1 MSAAQ
6 RRQVTLVAVVDDQG
20 EPPRLMEWL
29 FRPALDELKSRHPDL
44 NITLDYRPIPYQSLH
59 QEFSNAMDNQS
70 AVDITTVDHVWLG
83 EYVKKGYLTDL
94 TEDAQNWGR
103 EDEWYSANWA
113 GGIYND
119 KVYGIWTM
127 ADVRGMWYWKDMLT
141 QANVD
146 PNSLRTWDGYVSSA
160 EKLINSVLQGQD
172 VQGIH
177 LVGVG
182 DSPDM
187 WYPYLWM
194 QGGEIIRQK
203 EGHPTKGIFWF
214 LAFNGTEGVKA
225 LEFIKEQIDAGVEP
239 EEQDLWGKEF
249 LEEICDYVGDTATP
263 HELHRFKY
271 N

>member
-1 MSAAQ
+1 LIIGLS
-6 RRQVTLVAVVDDQG
+6 
-20 EPPRLMEWL
+20 
-29 FRPALDELKSRHPDL
+29 
-44 NITLDYRPIPYQSLH
+44 PIRVYI
-59 QEFSNAMDNQS
+59 EFSNAMDNQS

-83 EYVKKGYLTDL
+83 EYVEKGYLTDL

-203 EGHPTKGIFWF
+203 EGHPIKGIFWF

-239 EEQDLWGKEF
+239 EEQHLWGKEF
-249 LEEICDYVGDTATP
+249 LEEICDYVGDTAIP